1 MDNNTS
7 DKLIPSYNIVQQQQ
21 NKFTLAASS
30 VEKPK
35 SEGIQQNNYN
45 PDFYAPN
52 PISNPQ
58 ANNQGQAYPYNPNM
72 PPQGNYPYNPNM
84 PPQGNYPYNPN
95 MPPQGNYPYN
105 PNMPPFQNS
114 PYYNVTVEYPNR
126 GIVSNPQQISPIPAK
141 CATAML
147 LIMSILLF
155 TFLIIEIILLSSIGE
170 AFKNGFIIAD
180 EIGILIVGILFLVSF
195 ILSIKDKDNIV
206 LSITRTII
214 TICVWFVGFALRSFG
229 MDSENHDSIFIP
241 LLVIRGFLLFMAIP
255 FSFFN
260 CKNTISVVNP
270 VNPAN
275 LGFRESPESPV
286 YPENPS

>member
-1 MDNNTS
+1 MNNNTS
-7 DKLIPSYNIVQQQQ
+7 DKLSPSYSIVQQQQ
-21 NKFTLAASS
+21 NQFTLAASS

-58 ANNQGQAYPYNPNM
+58 TNNQGQAYPYNPNM
-72 PPQGNYPYNPNM
+72 PPK
-84 PPQGNYPYNPN
+84 GNYPYNPN

-147 LIMSILLF
+147 LIMSILMF

-170 AFKNGFIIAD
+170 AFKNGFVTAD
-180 EIGILIVGILFLVSF
+180 EIGIFIVAILFLVSF
-195 ILSIKDKDNIV
+195 ILSIRDKDIIV

-214 TICVWFVGFALRSFG
+214 TICAWFVGFSLRSIGSDF
-229 MDSENHDSIFIP
+229 EHHDSTFIP

-255 FSFFN
+255 FSFAN
-260 CKNTISVVNP
+260 CKNTIPVNP
-270 VNPAN
+270 QIPAN